1 MTKTDEKKLLKS
13 IFPEKYTD
21 ARIRF
26 YKDLMVLTKPTI
38 VAEAKARKI
47 DFKTSST
54 KGVIIQKI
62 LMDEYPY

>member
-1 MTKTDEKKLLKS
+1 MTKTEEKKLLKS

-38 VAEAKARKI
+38 VAEAKARGLKP
-47 DFKTSST
+47 KATST